1 MPNKNIMKKTL
12 LSILLVV
19 IALANSPVSVEAAT
33 AASKAPV
40 KTAVAQKIVP
50 LTKKQLA
57 KYTAGRSGKL
67 KKIKNVK
74 ELKSFVES
82 KSSAS
87 YPSYYSRG
95 ISNMTFADESISAGA
110 RKSVELSAPAADAS
124 VGVSSDYSKTNVQVE
139 GVDEAD
145 IVKTDGENIYSLS
158 GKTLYIAKAR
168 PAEKA
173 EVLSKIEFKD
183 QPANIYLNGKNLVV
197 YGNDYALYN
206 TGVYKKFRRRSS
218 YVFFKIFDVSNPS
231 DPKQLRNLDFEGNYA
246 ESRMIGDY
254 VYLVVSSYLP
264 FNEKEPVIP
273 RILDSEKDLTPKC
286 FNTDST
292 SACVLPDIYYFDMP
306 YDNLQNTAVYS
317 INVKKA
323 KEKVNQEIYL
333 MSQQQSI
340 YASEKNLYITYS
352 KYISEE
358 ELTYDIAKEY
368 LLPKLSERM
377 RIKIKNI
384 DAVSDDV
391 LSRQEKISKV
401 MQVIESY
408 SEALTDEERKKIE
421 TELEALVKAR
431 FEDITKELEKTVI
444 HKVALKGAN
453 LEYQSS
459 GEVTGSLLNQ
469 FSMDESGEYFRV
481 ATTKNR
487 SWSSLADA
495 EQSKSYSNVYVLDK
509 NMKTV
514 GKAENL
520 AKGERIYSTR
530 FMQNR
535 LYMVTFQ
542 QIDPLFV
549 IDLQDAKKPRVLG
562 ELKIPGFS
570 NYLHPYD
577 NNYLIGLGRDTVA
590 NEWGGATTKGLK
602 LSLFDVRDVKNPKE
616 VDTFTI
622 GGAGSYSEAASDH
635 KAFLF
640 DKKKNL
646 LVIPATIN
654 DDSSNYQVSFA
665 GDLIFK
671 IDEKGFELRG
681 KISHEAELVGARGD
695 NYNARIKRN
704 LYIDDI
710 LYSISDNKIGMNK
723 LSDLSLVNTL
733 SLKVSGEDD
742 FTVTK

>member
-1 MPNKNIMKKTL
+1 MKKTL

-19 IALANSPVSVEAAT
+19 IALANSVVSIEAAT
-33 AASKAPV
+33 TVTKTPAKAPV
-40 KTAVAQKIVP
+40 VKKIAP

-87 YPSYYSRG
+87 YPSYYGGRSF
-95 ISNMTFADESISAGA
+95 SLNSAMPMTESAGVA
-110 RKSVELSAPAADAS
+110 MDSLKSLSTTERAGA
-124 VGVSSDYSKTNVQVE
+124 SSDYSKTNVQVE

-145 IVKTDGENIYSLS
+145 IVKTDGEHIYALS
-158 GKTLYIAKAR
+158 GKTLSIAKAR
-168 PAEKA
+168 PAEA
-173 EVLSKIEFKD
+173 AQVLSKIEFKD

-206 TGVYKKFRRRSS
+206 SSVYKKFRRRSS
-218 YVFFKIFDVSNPS
+218 YVFFKIFDVSDPS
-231 DPKQLRNLDFEGNYA
+231 DPKQLRNLDFEGSYA

-254 VYLVVSSYLP
+254 VYLVISSYLP
-264 FNEKEPVIP
+264 FNEREPVIP

-286 FNTDST
+286 FNADSKVG
-292 SACVLPDIYYFDMP
+292 CVLPDIYYFDMP

-317 INVKKA
+317 INVKKP

-333 MSQQQSI
+333 MSQQQNI

-352 KYISEE
+352 KFISEE

-368 LLPKLSERM
+368 ILPKLSEKM
-377 RIKIKNI
+377 RTKIKKI
-384 DAVSDDV
+384 DAVSDDI

-401 MQVIESY
+401 MQVIENYMNS
-408 SEALTDEERKKIE
+408 LTDAERTKIE
-421 TELEALVKAR
+421 TEFKAIVKAR

-444 HKVALKGAN
+444 HKVALRGAN

-469 FSMDESGEYFRV
+469 FSMDENGDYFRV
-481 ATTKNR
+481 ATTKNW

-514 GKAENL
+514 GKVENL

-542 QIDPLFV
+542 QTDPLFV
-549 IDLQDAKKPRVLG
+549 IDLQNAKKPVVLG

-577 NNYLIGLGRDTVA
+577 NNYLIGLGKDTVA

-616 VDTFTI
+616 INTFTI
-622 GGAGSYSEAASDH
+622 GGAGSYSEAANDH

-654 DDSSNYQVSFA
+654 DDENKYQVSFM
-665 GDLIFK
+665 GDLVFK
-671 IDEKGFELRG
+671 IDDKGFELRG
-681 KISHEAELVGARGD
+681 KVSHESDAVGTRNDYGAQ
-695 NYNARIKRN
+695 IKRN
-704 LYIDDI
+704 LYIDDV
-710 LYSISDNKIGMNK
+710 LYSVSDKQIGMNR
-723 LSDLSLVNTL
+723 LSDLSLVGAL
-733 SLKVSGEDD
+733 SLQASGEDD
-742 FTVTK
+742 FQVIR